1 MTPDS
6 SPASLSVNSSL
17 GQRLR
22 AARIAQNL
30 SIEDVCARLKLPAEV
45 VTAMEA
51 DDHARLGAAVFARGR
66 LGNYARLV
74 DVPMVSVDAVFARL
88 TRELPAL
95 VTARSTSRL
104 ERVAQRSARQGV
116 YVVLTAVI
124 FVVPLVWIA
133 NGNRLPNAPASLTAL
148 DAPADASHPLQ
159 PSVVPPAIDQRNEQP
174 VVASMAPFPGYR
186 STPPE
191 KLASSIPATA
201 PVQDNVLGATPTTAL
216 RGPLHLHFS
225 ADSWIDVVSPDGR
238 SLEHGMIAA
247 GSDRN
252 YPPGSAAQVTIGN
265 ADAVQALRGSQAI
278 DLASFRRANV
288 VRFTLSSDGS
298 PAPAGD

>member
-1 MTPDS
+1 MTQDS
-6 SPASLSVNSSL
+6 PPVSTTVDSSL
-17 GQRLR
+17 GQRLH

-30 SIEDVCARLKLPAEV
+30 SIEDVCGRLKLPVEV
-45 VTAMEA
+45 VAAMEA

-74 DVPMVSVDAVFARL
+74 GVPMVAVDAVFARL

-133 NGNRLPNAPASLTAL
+133 NGNRLPDAPASLTAL
-148 DAPADASHPLQ
+148 DTPLDAKRPASATA
-159 PSVVPPAIDQRNEQP
+159 VPVGDQRNEQP

-186 STPPE
+186 SSTAD
-191 KLASSIPATA
+191 LAAPIPGTA
-201 PVQDNVLGATPTTAL
+201 RLPGVAADTAQSTAVQ
-216 RGPLHLHFS
+216 GPLSLHFN
-225 ADSWIDVVSPDGR
+225 ADTRVDVIASDGH
-238 SLEHGMIAA
+238 SLEHGIIAA
-247 GSDRN
+247 GSDRS
-252 YPPGSAAQVTIGN
+252 YPQGSTVQATIG
-265 ADAVQALRGSQAI
+265 ADDALQALRNGRAI
-278 DLASFRRANV
+278 DLAPFRRANV

-298 PAPAGD
+298 PAPAGG

>member
-6 SPASLSVNSSL
+6 SPASHSVNSSL

-22 AARIAQNL
+22 NARIAQNL
-30 SIEDVCARLKLPAEV
+30 SIEDVCTRLKLPVQV
-45 VTAMEA
+45 VEAMEA

-74 DVPMVSVDAVFARL
+74 DVPMVAVDAVFARL

-133 NGNRLPNAPASLTAL
+133 NGNRLPNAPALLTAL
-148 DAPADASHPLQ
+148 DAPADASHPAQ
-159 PSVVPPAIDQRNEQP
+159 PAVVPAIDQRNEPP

-191 KLASSIPATA
+191 TLASSTAAAPPA
-201 PVQDNVLGATPTTAL
+201 QDTVAGAAPTTATKDPL
-216 RGPLHLHFS
+216 RLHFS
-225 ADSWIDVVSPDGR
+225 ADSWVDVVSADGR

-278 DLASFRRANV
+278 DLAPFRRANV

>member
-6 SPASLSVNSSL
+6 SPVSPSVNSSL

-22 AARIAQNL
+22 NARIAQNL
-30 SIEDVCARLKLPAEV
+30 SIEDVCTRLKLPVEV
-45 VTAMEA
+45 VEAMEA

-74 DVPMVSVDAVFARL
+74 DVPMVAVDAVFARL

-133 NGNRLPNAPASLTAL
+133 NGNRLPNAPALLTAL
-148 DAPADASHPLQ
+148 DAPTDASHPAQ
-159 PSVVPPAIDQRNEQP
+159 PAAVPAIDQRNEQP

-191 KLASSIPATA
+191 ILASSTPATPPGHGTVA
-201 PVQDNVLGATPTTAL
+201 GAAPTTATKEPL
-216 RGPLHLHFS
+216 RLHFS
-225 ADSWIDVVSPDGR
+225 ADSWVDVVSGDGR

-278 DLASFRRANV
+278 DLAPFRRANV

>member
-6 SPASLSVNSSL
+6 TPVSSSVNASL
-17 GQRLR
+17 GQRLH

-30 SIEDVCARLKLPAEV
+30 SIEDVCARLKLPAEIIC
-45 VTAMEA
+45 AMEA

-74 DVPMVSVDAVFARL
+74 GVPMMAVDAVFARL

-95 VTARSTSRL
+95 VTTRSTSRL

-133 NGNRLPNAPASLTAL
+133 NGNRLPDAPASLTAL
-148 DAPADASHPLQ
+148 DAPLDASR
-159 PSVVPPAIDQRNEQP
+159 PAKSAATPAVDQRNEQP
-174 VVASMAPFPGYR
+174 VVASMAPFPGYH
-186 STPPE
+186 STAPE
-191 KLASSIPATA
+191 TLAATAPATPTVQAIAAGTAPATA
-201 PVQDNVLGATPTTAL
+201 TA
-216 RGPLHLHFS
+216 GPLHLHVS
-225 ADSWIDVVSPDGR
+225 ADSWVEVVSRDGHD
-238 SLEHGMIAA
+238 LEHGLLAA
-247 GSDRN
+247 GSDRS
-252 YPPGSAAQVTIGN
+252 YPQGRAAQVTIGN
-265 ADAVQALRGSQAI
+265 PDAVQVQIGGHAI
-278 DLASFRRANV
+278 DLAPYRRANV

-298 PAPAGD
+298 PAAAGD

>member
-6 SPASLSVNSSL
+6 SLAPPAANSSL

-22 AARIAQNL
+22 AARTAQDL
-30 SIEDVCARLKLPAEV
+30 SVEDVCARLKLSAEV
-45 VTAMEA
+45 ISAMEA

-74 DVPMVSVDAVFARL
+74 GVPMVAVDAVFARL

-133 NGNRLPNAPASLTAL
+133 NGNHLPDAPASLTAL
-148 DAPADASHPLQ
+148 D
-159 PSVVPPAIDQRNEQP
+159 VPPAASHATGRAPTPAVEHNEPP

-186 STPPE
+186 STAPEARAASGAAPESVIRTGASAPPAA
-191 KLASSIPATA
+191 ASGSA
-201 PVQDNVLGATPTTAL
+201 
-216 RGPLHLHFS
+216 LHLHFS
-225 ADSWIDVVSPDGR
+225 ADSWVEVKGKDGR

-247 GSDRN
+247 GSDRS
-252 YPPGSAAQVTIGN
+252 YATDTLAQVTIGN
-265 ADAVQALRGSQAI
+265 ADAVQVLRDGHTV
-278 DLASFRRANV
+278 DLAPFRRANI

-298 PAPAGD
+298 PAPTGD